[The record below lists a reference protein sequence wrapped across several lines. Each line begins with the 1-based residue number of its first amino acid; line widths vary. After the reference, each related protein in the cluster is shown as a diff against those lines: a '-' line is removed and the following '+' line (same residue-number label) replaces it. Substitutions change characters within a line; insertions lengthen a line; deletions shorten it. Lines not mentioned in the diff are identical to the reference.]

1 MVIYSLVGKSG
12 TGKSFQ
18 AIDLCR
24 ERGIACIIDDGLLI
38 GHGMVLAGKSAKR
51 QATII
56 GAIKTALFS
65 NEAHRNEVVL
75 KIREEN
81 PDSILVVGTSG
92 RMIDQITKRLGL
104 PEPAER
110 IDIETITTKD
120 ERRIAS
126 YRRHELGQHI
136 IPAPTFEVKRDFSG
150 YFLHPIRVLRDVRR
164 GRSEETERS
173 LVRPTYS
180 YFGNFSI
187 SDRAIRDI
195 VTTSAR
201 FSAPVDAVTQVFVSK
216 RPDGVRID
224 SSIILC
230 AGSPVLDAAL
240 EFQKLAKKN
249 VEEMTSLNLLAFD
262 VKVEDIVW
270 KEA

>member
-1 MVIYSLVGKSG
+1 MKIYSLVGKSG

-18 AIDLCR
+18 AIDLCH

-51 QATII
+51 QDTRI
-56 GAIKTALFS
+56 GAIRTALFTD
-65 NEAHRNEVVL
+65 ETHREEVME
-75 KIREEN
+75 KIRTEN
-81 PDSILVVGTSG
+81 PDSLLIVGTSE
-92 RMIDQITKRLGL
+92 RMTEQIADRLGL
-104 PEPAER
+104 PRPKER
-110 IDIETITTKD
+110 IAIETITTSD

-136 IPAPTFEVKRDFSG
+136 IPAPTFEVRRDFSG
-150 YFLHPIRVLRDVRR
+150 YFLHPIKVLRDMRR
-164 GRSEETERS
+164 GREDETERS

-195 VTTSAR
+195 VKASAR
-201 FSAPVDAVTQVFVSK
+201 FVAPVDSIVQIFVHK

-224 SSIILC
+224 TSIIVC
-230 AGSPVLDAAL
+230 AGTPLLDAAL
-240 EFQKLAKKN
+240 AFQGLVKKN
-249 VEEMTSLNLLAFD
+249 VEEMTSMNLLAID
-262 VKVEDIVW
+262 VKVADIVW
-270 KEA
+270 RDA

>member
-1 MVIYSLVGKSG
+1 
-12 TGKSFQ
+12 
-18 AIDLCR
+18 
-24 ERGIACIIDDGLLI
+24 
-38 GHGMVLAGKSAKR
+38 
-51 QATII
+51 
-56 GAIKTALFS
+56 
-65 NEAHRNEVVL
+65 
-75 KIREEN
+75 
-81 PDSILVVGTSG
+81 
-92 RMIDQITKRLGL
+92 
-104 PEPAER
+104 
-110 IDIETITTKD
+110 
-120 ERRIAS
+120 
-126 YRRHELGQHI
+126 
-136 IPAPTFEVKRDFSG
+136 
-150 YFLHPIRVLRDVRR
+150 
-164 GRSEETERS
+164 
-173 LVRPTYS
+173 VRPTYS